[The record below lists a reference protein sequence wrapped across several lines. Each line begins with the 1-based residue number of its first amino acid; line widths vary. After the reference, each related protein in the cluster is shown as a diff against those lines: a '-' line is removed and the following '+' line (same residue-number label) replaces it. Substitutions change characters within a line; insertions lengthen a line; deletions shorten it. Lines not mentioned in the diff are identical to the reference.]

1 MQRHIP
7 RYMLVSLTLGLVV
20 MLGTMGK
27 LTPAAAQGDLEAG
40 KQMYQQRCTPCHG
53 PDGKANTPVANA
65 LNPRPR
71 DHTDGAYMNKLSP
84 EHLTKVIK
92 QGGVAVRKS
101 PIMPP
106 QADLTGKQIQQLIT
120 FLRSLAIPAYQA
132 K

>member
-27 LTPAAAQGDLEAG
+27 LTPAAAQGDLKAG

-71 DHTDGAYMNKLSP
+71 DHTDGA
-84 EHLTKVIK
+84 
-92 QGGVAVRKS
+92 S
-101 PIMPP
+101 PIAAVH
-106 QADLTGKQIQQLIT
+106 Q
-120 FLRSLAIPAYQA
+120 S
-132 K
+132 